1 MQEFLAD
8 LYNARD
14 TQYARLLTLHNKGT
28 YLLWLGL
35 LVAAALILL
44 WKSFLM
50 EVFGSVQPLFLFL
63 AGFGGG
69 LLSRLLRVVRT
80 DRLPTDYGAYW
91 VPLFLSPV
99 LGGLAALLGV
109 LVVELGVGLK
119 LLGEGVTGLLQ
130 PPSVYGL
137 GVVLGFSE
145 RLFQGLSQGV
155 EDRLLPPPGKG
166 GGSPA
171 PSPPA
176 GGTPGGA
183 GSTGGGPECPPP
195 VGQGEGQGGDGNSLL
210 SVPEEMPSRR

>member
-1 MQEFLAD
+1 
-8 LYNARD
+8 
-14 TQYARLLTLHNKGT
+14 
-28 YLLWLGL
+28 
-35 LVAAALILL
+35 
-44 WKSFLM
+44 FLM
-50 EVFGSVQPLFLFL
+50 EVFGSAQPLFLFL

-137 GVVLGFSE
+137 GVVLAFSE

-171 PSPPA
+171 PPPPA

-183 GSTGGGPECPPP
+183 GSTGGGPKCHPS
-195 VGQGEGQGGDGNSLL
+195 VGQGKGQGGDGNSLP